1 MLTFGVFDSSTQE
14 SSVSRILPVR
24 STSHNEGL
32 RHEGLRRGKWS
43 IGFLAITVALGK
55 DRELAKN
62 PEG

>member
-14 SSVSRILPVR
+14 SSGSRILPLR
-24 STSHNEGL
+24 SLSHNEDL
-32 RHEGLRRGKWS
+32 RHEDLRRWKWS

>member
-1 MLTFGVFDSSTQE
+1 MLTVGVFDSSTQE
-14 SSVSRILPVR
+14 SSVSRILPLR
-24 STSHNEGL
+24 SLSHN
-32 RHEGLRRGKWS
+32 EGLRRGKWS